1 MAAEAWWR
9 QAAEAA
15 AALRGSLVLGQE
27 RDSVHLH
34 LALSLL
40 RVICASKGAGTD
52 LFLSQA
58 SSYSR

>member
-27 RDSVHLH
+27 RDSVHFH

-40 RVICASKGAGTD
+40 RVIASKGAGTD